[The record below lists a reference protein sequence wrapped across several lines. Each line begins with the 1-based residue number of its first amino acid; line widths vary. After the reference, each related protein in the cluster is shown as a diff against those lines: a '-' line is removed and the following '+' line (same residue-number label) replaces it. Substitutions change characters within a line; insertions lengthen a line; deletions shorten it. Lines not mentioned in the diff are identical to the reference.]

1 MSQNANLTLVTGA
14 ASGIGEAIAKR
25 FAAEKHHV
33 AIIDLDETAA
43 TRVATDITD
52 AGHTAHPFPCDVSDH
67 NAVHK
72 TFNEIFA
79 MHGPPGILVNNAGIA
94 HIGTLETTSPED
106 FDRLFAVN
114 VRGVYNGMH
123 AAIKPMVENGGG
135 VILNMASIAANTGL
149 PDRFAY
155 SMSKAAVQNMTLT
168 VARDFLD
175 KNIRCN
181 CLCPA
186 RVHTPFVDHFLA
198 ENYPGQEK
206 DMFEKLSAA
215 QPIGRMANPAEI
227 AEQALH
233 ICSEKSA
240 YITGNAI
247 DIDGGFTNLR

>member
-1 MSQNANLTLVTGA
+1 MPPSQNLTLITGA

-25 FAAEKHHV
+25 FAAENHPV

-43 TRVATDITD
+43 TRVATDITN
-52 AGHTAHPFPCDVSDH
+52 AGHTAHAFPCDISDH
-67 NAVHK
+67 HAVHE
-72 TFNEIFA
+72 TFTQILA
-79 MHGPPGILVNNAGIA
+79 AHGPPGILVNNAGIA
-94 HIGTLETTSPED
+94 HIGTLDTTSPED

-123 AAIKPMVENGGG
+123 AAIKPMVDNGGG
-135 VILNMASIAANTGL
+135 VILNMSSIAAHTGI

-155 SMSKAAVQNMTLT
+155 SMTKAAVLNMTLT
-168 VARDFLD
+168 VARDYLD

-186 RVHTPFVDHFLA
+186 RVHTPFVDKYLA
-198 ENYPGQEK
+198 DTYPGQEK
-206 DMFEKLSAA
+206 EMFDKLSAA
-215 QPIGRMANPAEI
+215 QPIGRMATPDEI